1 MQEEKYGHR
10 DLIYS
15 AWHRRG
21 STRRFIGLEK
31 AQLLAMV
38 DLDVSLW
45 LEYDD
50 GTKDTLALVETAQD
64 VGQSIKPATVLLKL
78 AKRIHPVVPAYI
90 CLYTPS
96 VALNPADSRW
106 PDIEKFRCKR
116 LWPFPENV
124 YTEYSPREWAEKLLK
139 MREWSASQLDKEV
152 A

>member
-1 MQEEKYGHR
+1 MQEEKYGKR
-10 DLIYS
+10 DGIYS
-15 AWHRRG
+15 AWHRRN

-31 AQLLAMV
+31 AQLLAMIDV
-38 DLDVSLW
+38 DVSLW

-50 GTKDTLALVETAQD
+50 GTKETLALVETARD

-78 AKRIHPVVPAYI
+78 AKRIHPTIPAMI

-96 VALNPADSRW
+96 TTPNPADEQW

-116 LWPFPENV
+116 LWPLPENTW
-124 YTEYSPREWAEKLLK
+124 TEYTPQQWAEKLLK
-139 MREWSASQLDKEV
+139 MREWAADQLDKEV